1 MNDVIHKEQVY
12 LDYKDRIYLD
22 YKDRVYG
29 YIIAKVANSH
39 DAEDLLSCVFIKIY
53 QKLDCYD
60 STKASLSTWIYTIT
74 HNEVCNFFRAKAKQR
89 LVVDIEDITE
99 LSDGAEPFIEILLK
113 EEELEALAKA
123 LERLPERERDIII
136 LRYYH
141 GYTPA
146 EVAELMKISYS
157 NAKFLQHRAIGILK
171 KLLLT

>member
-12 LDYKDRIYLD
+12 LDYKEQVYLD

-29 YIIAKVANSH
+29 YIITKVANPH
-39 DAEDLLSCVFIKIY
+39 EAEDLLSCVFLKIY
-53 QKLDCYD
+53 QKLDRYD

-74 HNEVCNFFRAKAKQR
+74 HNEVCNFFRAKAKHG
-89 LVVDIEDITE
+89 LVVDIEDVTE
-99 LSDGAEPFIEILLK
+99 LSDGAEPFIEKLLK
-113 EEELEALAKA
+113 EEEIETLAKA

-141 GYTPA
+141 GYTPT

-157 NAKFLQHRAIGILK
+157 NAKFLQHRAIGMLK
-171 KLLLT
+171 KLLLI